1 MSKNRQWLRSW
12 LGFELFLTMAL
23 IMSVAALPAQGGSPP
38 ASAGEGS
45 MSYKTPYVVLS
56 GEFFQAMEKLANSEV
71 VTGDLQQKFLEQIAT
86 AQRFMV
92 KTNLTLI
99 QQNEKIIHLLEELNR
114 QRQSGGR

>member
-1 MSKNRQWLRSW
+1 MSEIRQRLRSW
-12 LGFELFLTMAL
+12 QGFGLFLTIAL
-23 IMSVAALPAQGGSPP
+23 ILSVAALPAQGGSPP
-38 ASAGEGS
+38 GSAGEGS
-45 MSYKTPYVVLS
+45 MSYKSPYVVLS
-56 GEFFQAMEKLANSEV
+56 GEFFQAMKKLANSGV
-71 VTGDLQQKFLEQIAT
+71 VTGDPQQQYLEQIAV